1 MSRLREKHVPRLE
14 QKPKLFICHRMLRR
28 RSGRGVIKT
37 GEAGSLTVARDDV
50 LEVVRTLILVGF
62 DVMELTM
69 TACLLLS
76 PQAVETVNCP
86 SSSAEAAKE
95 GPDKD

>member
-1 MSRLREKHVPRLE
+1 M
-14 QKPKLFICHRMLRR
+14 
-28 RSGRGVIKT
+28 
-37 GEAGSLTVARDDV
+37 ARDDV

-86 SSSAEAAKE
+86 SSSPEAAKE